1 MEAQSAEAIAAWLK
15 PLVELAGPAWPLLMI
30 LGTGVVLFWLTQSFW
45 KRMWSA
51 LEAGV
56 LSNWRL
62 ALLGAAALAL
72 SMASGWTTWEGM
84 RNFTREPVLSGM
96 ITFGIQGVMLIT
108 AWLIGESFATGM
120 NSRSGR
126 QVLGLGGVAGGMLA
140 GFAIIGGI
148 VALAASGSLPVTAD
162 HMLLAGVGLAFILLI
177 GILQGDLVQPY
188 LQGGKV
194 IVRNAVLWVMFL
206 ACMAT
211 SVFFA
216 FDSRFAAIF
225 PPEERARA
233 SELRAQSQVSGILAD
248 ISRTV
253 SERQQA
259 EVETLFQSEG
269 WRTYEQQLDLL
280 ASKAQGAQP
289 AIEAYFVEQ
298 MEARRSAI
306 AEQQERRASAESQ
319 QAGLQAKNIQLNEEL
334 SRIQAERPS
343 VMTAMIEQSQV
354 VTDVERRLDEQ
365 RAKVLAEE
373 KGVEGSGKAGR
384 GEMWR
389 AEKAA
394 LERITAELQVAKER
408 LRPSQERVNEIDK
421 RMASIKSELSQIE
434 GTLAQLKGEAA
445 TAEQRIAAAK
455 RATGAEESALH
466 VDPARVLPAFEDA
479 KAAFRQEPT
488 LERLGELQQQCGQLL
503 GALASAPATK
513 EDVRS
518 IDCDP
523 KQASDAAAVLFTL
536 NAGAKVF
543 AQNCAGG
550 DKLESNKSTDDLFGF
565 ARSCLADSGLPSEH
579 TNELRTRIGFAELNR
594 DDKAHNF
601 VVSWNAFQDGNRLAY
616 LALANAIAIDL
627 LVLMTGLFGANAL
640 RSPLQDVPSH
650 KPRSA
655 KQLEAIIENAL
666 VPDAYETAHA
676 VLGAMQP
683 ITPDD
688 GFTQEVILDEV
699 EPADRVSVRKV
710 LNAAATID
718 AVAQDRNVPSR
729 YLVRP
734 ELFEFLSIVARKHYE
749 GNDEHRRLAE
759 LKQLVT
765 VALQPHPGEQAAVFL
780 HNLHP
785 INEKDGFS
793 SEVLLNDVSAAHKH
807 IVRGVLNAAAVLRYA
822 AQDTRP
828 DERDRFYVHKD
839 LYKAIAKIS
848 AANPVVV
855 LSDNH
860 ARGIR
865 NGGALNASPAVAS
878 NEPRTYLTFAHG
890 GAHNGRG
897 SGEGDRGGLPA
908 EEVMRLRRY
917 FEGRLLE
924 AMGVGHV
931 AAVQDWL
938 STKGVRDAAIEAWK
952 ALDRHSDSNERLRDL
967 MAKYQNQRDAE
978 LAAEYSRLRSE
989 IDGNNQRSDI
999 LDAAETYI
1007 TELFPILMLLPDWGL
1022 LSDIISQLEDS
1033 AAYDD
1038 GLTADEQALLDRLR
1052 DVNRLIGQLDLS
1064 DARTWQKVE
1073 DALTDPEDANS
1084 PGVPNAQRRKPD
1096 GGAPDDQT

>member
-1 MEAQSAEAIAAWLK
+1 MMEAQSAEAIAAWLK
-15 PLVELAGPAWPLLMI
+15 PLVELAGPAWPLLLI
-30 LGTGVVLFWLTQSFW
+30 LGSGVILFWLTQSFW
-45 KRMWSA
+45 KRMWSV

-62 ALLGAAALAL
+62 ALLGLAALAL
-72 SMASGWTTWEGM
+72 SMASGWTTWDGM

-96 ITFGIQGVMLIT
+96 ITFGIQGVMLIV

-140 GFAIIGGI
+140 GFAIVGGI

-162 HMLLAGVGLAFILLI
+162 HLLLAGVGLAIILLI

-188 LQGGKV
+188 LQGVKV

-253 SERQQA
+253 SERRQA
-259 EVETLFQSEG
+259 EVEALFQSEG
-269 WRTYEQQLDLL
+269 WRTYESQLDLL

-298 MEARRSAI
+298 METRRSAI

-319 QAGLQAKNIQLNEEL
+319 QAGLQAKSIQLNEEL

-389 AEKAA
+389 AAKAA
-394 LERITAELQVAKER
+394 LERVTAELQVAKER
-408 LRPSQERVNEIDK
+408 LRPSQERLNEIDK

-445 TAEQRIAAAK
+445 TAEQRIAAAE
-455 RATGAEESALH
+455 RATGAEETALN
-466 VDPARVLPAFEDA
+466 VDPAHVLPAFEDA

-513 EDVRS
+513 EDVRP

-543 AQNCAGG
+543 ARNCSGG
-550 DKLESNKSTDDLFGF
+550 DKLESHKSTDLLFGF
-565 ARSCLADSGLPSEH
+565 ARSCLADSGLPSEN
-579 TNELRTRIGFAELNR
+579 TSELRTRIGFAELNR

-683 ITPDD
+683 ITPKD

-718 AVAQDRNVPSR
+718 AVAQDPNVPSR

-749 GNDEHRRLAE
+749 SNDEHRRLAE

-793 SEVLLNDVSAAHKH
+793 SEVLLNDVSPAHKP

-822 AQDTRP
+822 VQDTRP

-855 LSDNH
+855 LSDSH

-865 NGGALNASPAVAS
+865 IGGALNASPAVAS
-878 NEPRTYLTFAHG
+878 EPRTYLTYAHG
-890 GAHNGRG
+890 GDYKGR
-897 SGEGDRGGLPA
+897 SPDDNDRGGIPA
-908 EEVMRLRRY
+908 DEVTRLRRY
-917 FEGRLLE
+917 FGARLLE
-924 AMGVGHV
+924 AMGFDNV

-938 STKGVRDAAIEAWK
+938 SAKGVREAAIEAWK
-952 ALDRHSDSNERLRDL
+952 ALDRHSDSNERLRNL
-967 MAKYQNQRDAE
+967 MVKYQNQRDAE

-999 LDAAETYI
+999 LDWAEAYI
-1007 TELFPILMLLPDWGL
+1007 TERFPILMLLPDWGL
-1022 LSDIISQLEDS
+1022 LSDIITQLEDS

-1073 DALTDPEDANS
+1073 DALTDPEDANA
-1084 PGVPNAQRRKPD
+1084 PGLNAQRRKTD
-1096 GGAPDDQT
+1096 GGPADDLT